1 MKSILDTIPVK
12 DELGVSNQ
20 SSLIL
25 DDSESVFCVKAGTVY
40 LFAVE
45 KLEDGRTGSR
55 YHVATFQEGEVFF
68 PLPAFGEN
76 SFIAVGTL
84 NTSVDEYDSGVFFG
98 AFSGKGDLAQLEK
111 YASSW
116 IHKITGNLRR
126 RYEGEKA
133 VSSPLVASGEYPAN
147 VFLYSQTL
155 AWVRPDDG
163 IQAFN
168 GISLRDWTGSEWF
181 PVTLR
186 QTIRLAEAKSVAI
199 RDFAEGMRGDDFRR
213 LFGTYNAKVSELLCA
228 EKREHLEAEDARIY
242 EKFRRADR
250 DFSATLERVRGIL
263 DSGQGDVQIDDSGYE
278 NQFLFLAARLAAA
291 AQHIE
296 LNAIPGKEYTV
307 ELNGID
313 ELAKDNN
320 IRIRQV
326 LLRDNWWIED
336 NGPLLGF
343 IMNKTDGDETANFL
357 QTMRSGSPV
366 ALLPE
371 DGKSYYA
378 VDPQTGTRLFLD
390 QETAQA
396 VSPVA
401 YMFYRPFPNKKIGL
415 ADIFRFTSEGL
426 MIDAGRFAVLGL
438 LGTIIG
444 LLIPEITRVFMDTII
459 PEAAKN
465 QMFQLTM
472 LIVLSTV
479 TAGLFDLIKGFSMT
493 RLETKSDSVLQA
505 AVMDRVMKM
514 PVPFFRD
521 YTAGDLSERT
531 LAISQIRRILSGTV
545 LSSLM
550 SFVFSLVYLFQLF
563 RYSPDMAKWGL
574 LFCLVPIVVTAFIS
588 VLQYRCDKQV
598 ADLQGSITGTLLQF
612 IMGVGKLNI
621 TASEKRAFGVWAK
634 KFIEKKRLAFRSGF
648 FNNIH
653 STFTSFFPVIVT
665 TLFYVLFMSGMKEGL
680 ESGKEPLSTGSFL
693 AFMASFTAFQAALV
707 GMTTALMKTINVV
720 PLYKRAKPIL
730 DGMPEIQVSKPSVL
744 GLRGNIEVSHIN
756 FRYGKEAPLVLKDV
770 SIKVEPGEFVA
781 LVGGSGSGKS
791 TLLRLLLGFEKAE
804 SGSIYFDNKDL
815 DSLDISSVRRQMG
828 VVLQN
833 GSIMQGSIYKNI
845 VGSSILTIDD
855 AWDAANMVGLDEDI
869 RAMPM
874 GMHTELPPGGG
885 TLSGGQRQRLIIA
898 RAIIRKPKILFFD
911 EATSALDNR
920 TQAIVS
926 ESLESLK
933 VTRIVIAHRLSTVMK
948 ADRIYVLQ
956 NGVIEECGNY
966 AELMEKKGFFYELA
980 KRQQI

>member
-1 MKSILDTIPVK
+1 MKSILDAIPVK
-12 DELGVSNQ
+12 NTLGVSNR

-25 DDSESVFCVKAGTVY
+25 DDSESVFRVKSGTVY
-40 LFAVE
+40 LFSVD
-45 KLEDGRTGSR
+45 KLEDGRTGCR
-55 YHVATFQEGEVFF
+55 YHLATFQEGEVFF
-68 PLPAFGEN
+68 PLPAVGKN
-76 SFIAVGTL
+76 SFLAVGTL
-84 NTSVDEYDSGVFFG
+84 NASVDEYDSGAFFRS
-98 AFSGKGDLAQLEK
+98 FSGKAALVQLEK

-116 IHKITGNLRR
+116 IHNITLNLRH
-126 RYEGEKA
+126 RYTGDNA
-133 VSSPLVASGEYPAN
+133 VSSPLGTSGEYPADI
-147 VFLYSQTL
+147 FLYSQTL
-155 AWVRPDDG
+155 VWVRPDDG

-168 GISLRDWTGSEWF
+168 GVSLRDWTGSRWF

-186 QTIRLAEAKSVAI
+186 QTIRLGATKSIAI
-199 RDFAEGMRGDDFRR
+199 RDFAAGIRGDDPRR

-228 EKREHLEAEDARIY
+228 QKRECLEAEDTRIR

-250 DFSATLERVRGIL
+250 NFAATLERVRGVL
-263 DSGQGDVQIDDSGYE
+263 DSGQNDVQIDDSDYE
-278 NQFLFLAARLAAA
+278 DQYLFFAARLAAA
-291 AQHIE
+291 AQHVE

-307 ELNGID
+307 ERNGID

-326 LLRDNWWIED
+326 LLRDDWWIED

-343 IMNKTDGDETANFL
+343 IMDKTDGGDTAVT
-357 QTMRSGSPV
+357 QRGMVSGRPV

-371 DGKSYYA
+371 GGKSYYA

-390 QETAQA
+390 HETARA

-415 ADIFRFTSEGL
+415 ANIIKFTSDGL
-426 MIDAGRFAVLGL
+426 RIDIGRFAVMGL
-438 LGTIIG
+438 LGALVG
-444 LLIPEITRVFMDTII
+444 LLIPEITRVFMDTVI

-465 QMFQLTM
+465 QMLQLAT
-472 LIVLSTV
+472 LVILSTV
-479 TAGLFDLIKGFSMT
+479 TAGLFDLVKGLSMT
-493 RLETKSDSVLQA
+493 RIETKSDSSLQA
-505 AVMDRVMKM
+505 AVMDRVIKM

-521 YTAGDLSERT
+521 FTAGDLSERT
-531 LAISQIRRILSGTV
+531 LSISQIRRILSGTV

-550 SFVFSLVYLFQLF
+550 GFVFSLVYLFQLF
-563 RYSPDMAKWGL
+563 RYNPDMAKWGL
-574 LFCLVPIVVTAFIS
+574 LFCLVPIVVTAFTG
-588 VLQYRCDKQV
+588 VLRYKCDKRV

-612 IMGVGKLNI
+612 IVGVGKLNI

-648 FNNIH
+648 YDNIH
-653 STFTSFFPVIVT
+653 TAFMSFFPVIVT
-665 TLFYVLFMSGMKEGL
+665 MLFYVLFMTGMKEGL
-680 ESGKEPLSTGSFL
+680 ENGKGWFSTGSFL
-693 AFMASFTAFQAALV
+693 AFLASFTAFQAALV
-707 GMTTALMKTINVV
+707 GMTTAIMKTIHVI
-720 PLYKRAKPIL
+720 PLYKRAQPIL
-730 DGMPEIQVSKPSVL
+730 DGIPEIQVSKPSVL

-756 FRYGKEAPLVLKDV
+756 FRYGEDTPLVLKDV

-845 VGSSILTIDD
+845 VGSSLLTVDD
-855 AWDAANMVGLDEDI
+855 AWDAAKMVGLDEDI

-874 GMHTELPPGGG
+874 GMYTELPPGGG

-898 RAIIRKPKILFFD
+898 RAIIRKPNILLFD

-920 TQAIVS
+920 TQAVVS
-926 ESLESLK
+926 ESLENLN
-933 VTRIVIAHRLSTVMK
+933 VTRIVIAHRLSTIMK

-956 NGVIEECGNY
+956 DGVIEESGHY
-966 AELMEKKGFFYELA
+966 SELMERKGFFYELA